1 MTISLT
7 KNELRTLSLAIHFFI
22 YTIKDSK
29 SEFDKV
35 MFEDLL
41 TSYDKIE
48 NGRCKMWEWQNSRN
62 YKHIDFKEILRETI
76 KGGKKSKTRNF
87 TKIKRK

>member
-1 MTISLT
+1 MKISLT
-7 KNELRTLSLAIHFFI
+7 KNELRTISQAIYFFAH
-22 YTIKDSK
+22 TIKDSK
-29 SEFDKV
+29 SEFDKT

-48 NGRCKMWEWQNSRN
+48 NGRCKMWDYHNSKE

-76 KGGKKSKTRNF
+76 KGGK
-87 TKIKRK
+87 IK

>member
-7 KNELRTLSLAIHFFI
+7 KNELRTLSQAIFFFA

-29 SEFDKV
+29 SEIDKI

-48 NGRCKMWEWQNSRN
+48 NGRNKMWDWHNSKN
-62 YKHIDFKEILRETI
+62 YKHIDFKEELRKILKEGN
-76 KGGKKSKTRNF
+76 KCKKQ
-87 TKIKRK
+87 

>member
-7 KNELRTLSLAIHFFI
+7 KNELRTLSQAIHFFA

-29 SEFDKV
+29 SEFDKT

-48 NGRCKMWEWQNSRN
+48 NGRNKMWDYHNSKN
-62 YKHIDFKEILRETI
+62 YKHIDFKEMLRKTI
-76 KGGKKSKTRNF
+76 KGGAECKKQ
-87 TKIKRK
+87 

>member
-7 KNELRTLSLAIHFFI
+7 KNELRTLSQAIYFFAH
-22 YTIKDSK
+22 TIKHSK
-29 SEFDKV
+29 SEFDKR

-48 NGRCKMWEWQNSRN
+48 NGRNKMWEWQNSKN
-62 YKHIDFKEILRETI
+62 YKHIDFKEILRKSI
-76 KGGKKSKTRNF
+76 KGGKNG
-87 TKIKRK
+87 